1 MKEWI
6 PYVYIVKNKTTGLKY
21 LGVRYAKSCHPD
33 DLWKTYFTSSSL
45 IKTLIN
51 AYGKEDFYVKVLHKY
66 PNEPDQAIL
75 REAKY
80 FSFIKERKDY
90 LNACFSSGI
99 IDLRIN
105 SKAGKVGGSIVR
117 DKQLGIFRSEEERR
131 KWASIGGKVGGKV
144 QTDLGL
150 GFHQY
155 KNNPELHKEWA
166 SKGGKTSGQFQNK
179 TFQSEMGKRGG
190 IKNKG
195 FVWIN
200 DGIKSY
206 KYTKKQQDQISV
218 EQFLLENTQFAKG
231 RLR

>member
-21 LGVRYAKSCHPD
+21 LGVRYAKGCHPD
-33 DLWKTYFTSSSL
+33 DLWVTYFTSSSL
-45 IKTLIN
+45 IKKLIDS
-51 AYGKEDFYVKVLHKY
+51 YGKNDFYVKVIHKY
-66 PNEPDQAIL
+66 PSCPDQAII

-80 FSFIKERKDY
+80 FPYIKQRDDY

-105 SKAGKVGGSIVR
+105 SKAGKVGGNIV
-117 DKQLGIFRSEEERR
+117 KSKKIGIFRSEDDR
-131 KWASIGGKVGGKV
+131 KEWASMGGKVGGKL
-144 QTDLGL
+144 QAELGL

-155 KNNPELHKEWA
+155 KNNPELHKQWS
-166 SKGGKTSGQFQNK
+166 SKGGKFSGQFQNK
-179 TFQSEMGKRGG
+179 KFQSEMGKRGG

-206 KYTKKQQDQISV
+206 KYTKKQQESV
-218 EQFLLENTQFAKG
+218 SIEQFLKENEQYKRG
-231 RLR
+231 RIK

>member
-6 PYVYIVKNKTTGLKY
+6 PYVYIIKNKTTKMKY
-21 LGVRYAKSCHPD
+21 LGVRYAKDCHPD
-33 DLWKTYFTSSSL
+33 DFWTTYFTSSSL
-45 IKTLIN
+45 IKKLIDV
-51 AYGKEDFYVKVLHKY
+51 YGKDDFYVKIIHKY
-66 PNEPDQAIL
+66 PSCPQQAII

-80 FSFIKERKDY
+80 FSLIKKRKDY

-117 DKQLGIFRSEEERR
+117 DKKIGIFRSENER
-131 KWASIGGKVGGKV
+131 KEWASKGGKIGGKIQAK
-144 QTDLGL
+144 LGL

-155 KNNPELHKEWA
+155 KTNPDLHKKWA

-179 TFQSEMGKRGG
+179 IFQTEMGKRGG

-206 KYTKKQQDQISV
+206 KYTKKQQEEISI
-218 EQFLLENTQFAKG
+218 EQFLIENKQFKKG
-231 RLR
+231 RLK